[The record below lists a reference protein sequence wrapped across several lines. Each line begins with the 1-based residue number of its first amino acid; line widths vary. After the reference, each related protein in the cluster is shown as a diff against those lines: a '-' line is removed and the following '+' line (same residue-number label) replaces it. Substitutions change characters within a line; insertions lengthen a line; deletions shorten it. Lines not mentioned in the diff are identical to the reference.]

1 MKALRVRLSGQ
12 ASQFG
17 TTQRRLDDIAEFLG
31 VSREEAAAYAIN
43 EAWKRLDEERDMQA
57 ELAFRRH
64 GKKVG
69 GITYL
74 DADDGFIRRVEQ
86 RIAKGVPLPHE
97 DDEEL
102 ENDLLF
108 LFLAKHEQAAIRA
121 ASDPMEKRRLKA
133 KFLKETKP
141 DEAAGNIVS
150 A

>member
-1 MKALRVRLSGQ
+1 MKPLSIRFSGQ
-12 ASQFG
+12 VSQFE
-17 TTQRRLDDIAEFLG
+17 TTQKRLEDMAEFLG
-31 VSREEAAAYAIN
+31 VSPGEAAAYAIN
-43 EAWKRLDEERDMQA
+43 EAWKRLDEEQDMQA
-57 ELAFRRH
+57 ELAFGRH
-64 GKKVG
+64 GRTVG

-74 DADDGFIRRVEQ
+74 DADDGFIRRVEE

-97 DDEEL
+97 DDEGL